1 MQKYSTI
8 NDLLEPCDMKLP
20 KFYPQRILCLVQ
32 IFDKFSDF
40 TYMRAMSKEY
50 KENIGDSEMCL

>member
-1 MQKYSTI
+1 
-8 NDLLEPCDMKLP
+8 MKLP

-50 KENIGDSEMCL
+50 EENIGDSEMYL